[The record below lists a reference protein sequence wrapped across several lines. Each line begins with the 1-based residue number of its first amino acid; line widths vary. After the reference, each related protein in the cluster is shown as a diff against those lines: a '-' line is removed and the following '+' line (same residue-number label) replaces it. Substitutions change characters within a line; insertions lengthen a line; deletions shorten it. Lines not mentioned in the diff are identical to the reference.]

1 MTTESDS
8 QPLSRPAAIFWDM
21 DGTLTNSEPLWG
33 EATYYL
39 SEVLGKRLTPRQRMD
54 TVGATFP
61 TTLRICADNAGV
73 SLGEGDVEAYRRKM
87 FDYVKTLFAGRLEI
101 FPGIPELLTALHQDG
116 RPMMVATNTDRDV
129 ADAAIAV
136 IGREYFVDTICGDE
150 VPNGKPAPDMY
161 LEAARRLQLDPAQ
174 CLVFE
179 DSPAGMRAAVAA
191 GCTVIGLPED
201 EGVEVPEGVVEIS
214 RLRDSRHLAGARHVD
229 VYEWFRAIQEMK

>member
-1 MTTESDS
+1 M
-8 QPLSRPAAIFWDM
+8 
-21 DGTLTNSEPLWG
+21 
-33 EATYYL
+33 
-39 SEVLGKRLTPRQRMD
+39 
-54 TVGATFP
+54 
-61 TTLRICADNAGV
+61 
-73 SLGEGDVEAYRRKM
+73 
-87 FDYVKTLFAGRLEI
+87 KTLFAGRLEI
-101 FPGIPELLTALHQDG
+101 FPGIPELLTSLRQDG
-116 RPMMVATNTDRDV
+116 MPMMVTTNTDRDV

-136 IGREYFVDTICGDE
+136 IGREHFVDTICGDE
-150 VPNGKPAPDMY
+150 VPTGKPAPDMY